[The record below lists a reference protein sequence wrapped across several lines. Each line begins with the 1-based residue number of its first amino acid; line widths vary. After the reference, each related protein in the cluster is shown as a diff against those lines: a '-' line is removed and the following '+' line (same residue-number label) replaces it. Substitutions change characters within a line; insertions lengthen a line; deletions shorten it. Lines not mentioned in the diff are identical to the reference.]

1 MVRYVE
7 REARRSSELTIADV
21 CPRLF
26 ARSFFSFSGDSAMRL
41 KKKGFTLIELL
52 VVIAIIAILVAL
64 LLPAVQQ
71 AREAA
76 RRAECKNK
84 LKQIGLAYHN
94 YHETHGTFPGNPVSC
109 TRSATR
115 NGCWFGWSGLSMMLP
130 FLDNDPLYKK
140 ANFGTYW
147 NDTPRPT
154 TPQNNRVVARTQLAA
169 LWCPSDPSSNNNDGT
184 PEGSTSYCA
193 SAGPVTGWALGRNTN
208 GMFTRDWARRM
219 RDVIDGTSNTI
230 MYAEVKL
237 GNNSNTRDDTWRVH
251 TAGPLNFSG
260 TGHSR
265 RGLADQATVD
275 AVLAYYAACAGQLQS
290 GAGRGDNDQSG
301 RAWASGR
308 NFWGPWFNTLMTPNK
323 GPHCDRNASITELD
337 LKTASSFHPGGV
349 HVLLADGSTQFVSET
364 IDHIVWIGAGTI
376 KGGDKASLTE

>member
-1 MVRYVE
+1 
-7 REARRSSELTIADV
+7 
-21 CPRLF
+21 
-26 ARSFFSFSGDSAMRL
+26 MRL

-94 YHETHGTFPGNPVSC
+94 YHETHKMFPGHPVAC
-109 TRSATR
+109 
-115 NGCWFGWSGLSMMLP
+115 NGASSSGTSPDCWEGWSGLSMMLP
-130 FLDNDPLYKK
+130 FLDNGPLYKK
-140 ANFGTYW
+140 AGFGKYW
-147 NDTPRPT
+147 NHTPNGDG
-154 TPQNNRVVARTQLAA
+154 PQDNRAVARTQIAA
-169 LWCPSDPSSNNNDGT
+169 FWCPSDPASNNNDGT

-193 SAGPVTGWALGRNTN
+193 SGGPMATWSAGRNTN
-208 GMFTRDWARRM
+208 GMFTLYWGRRM
-219 RDVIDGTSNTI
+219 RDITDGTSNTI
-230 MYAEVKL
+230 MYSEVKL

-251 TAGPLNFSG
+251 TAGALTFSG

-275 AVLAYYAACAGQLQS
+275 AVVAYYNSCAAQLVS
-290 GAGRGDNDQSG
+290 GGGNGSNDQSG

-308 NFWGPWFNTLMTPNK
+308 VFWGPWFNTLMTPNK
-323 GPHCDRNASITELD
+323 GPHCDQDGSVTTMD
-337 LKTASSFHPGGV
+337 LKTASSYHPGGV

-376 KGGDKASLTE
+376 KGGDKSGLTE